1 MKGYT
6 TNNTQPS
13 LSETQNNTAEKT
25 DSEPDSKLSFQIV
38 GTTHR
43 KSKQTEEKCPLFQCN
58 LITQCQRRPLL
69 FSMDLKGGTQIC
81 FTLLTY

>member
-1 MKGYT
+1 MKGCT
-6 TNNTQPS
+6 TYNTTQRS
-13 LSETQNNTAEKT
+13 WSESQNNTAEKT

-58 LITQCQRRPLL
+58 LITQCQKEASSVQHGFQRQIVLL
-69 FSMDLKGGTQIC
+69 H
-81 FTLLTY
+81 